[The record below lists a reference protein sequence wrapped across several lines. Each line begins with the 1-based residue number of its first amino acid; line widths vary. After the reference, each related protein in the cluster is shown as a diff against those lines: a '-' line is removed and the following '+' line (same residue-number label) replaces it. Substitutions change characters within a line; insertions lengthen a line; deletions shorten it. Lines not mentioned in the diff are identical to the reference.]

1 MIGEGIKQ
9 IPAYICKIPYDKL
22 NELKEKFWKS
32 RKYNKRVWRAI
43 RECCESDAETAVM
56 LLEAAELAV
65 VKNDL
70 RQVIVLTNPDYVFKV
85 PNYCVCDQVFESD
98 YDKIKAKNKN
108 IESVKIKIILYY
120 LAKNKNVKVEATNKT
135 HVKKIKESF
144 AKKMNIDLKTHK
156 IRLLFRGQELLDDNP
171 LYVNN
176 VQDSSKIQVMVNEI

>member
-85 PNYCVCDQVFESD
+85 PNYCVCDPVFERD

-135 HVKKIKESF
+135 RVKKIKESF
-144 AKKMNIDLKTHK
+144 AKNMNIDLKTHK
-156 IRLLFRGQELLDDNP
+156 IRLLFRGQELLDEN
-171 LYVNN
+171 LLCYNN
-176 VQDSSKIQVMVNEI
+176 VEDMSKIQVMVNEI

>member
-85 PNYCVCDQVFESD
+85 PNYCVCDPVFERD

-120 LAKNKNVKVEATNKT
+120 LAKNKNVKVKLLIK
-135 HVKKIKESF
+135 HMPKKLRKVLL
-144 AKKMNIDLKTHK
+144 KK
-156 IRLLFRGQELLDDNP
+156 
-171 LYVNN
+171 
-176 VQDSSKIQVMVNEI
+176 